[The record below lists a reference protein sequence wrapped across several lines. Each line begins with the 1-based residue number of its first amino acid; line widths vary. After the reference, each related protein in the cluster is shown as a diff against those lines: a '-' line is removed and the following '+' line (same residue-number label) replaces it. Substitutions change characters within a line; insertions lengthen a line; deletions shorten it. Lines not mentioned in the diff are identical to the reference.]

1 MTARKNTTARTASAK
16 AAQAATAPDTTV
28 QDAKVKEAS
37 EGLFQSFNIY
47 LGSLGNTSINV
58 SPIPTAKRLV
68 CAFIASLAAMC
79 FGIVLGAHV
88 ATALAVAALS
98 LGFGSFLATVI
109 YMMAYLVA
117 GFAAMYGAGKLA
129 KYIALG
135 GIVEDTH
142 AAVGW
147 AARKLSNA
155 STYVKRSM
163 SSGET
168 VH

>member
-1 MTARKNTTARTASAK
+1 MTARKTTTRTATAR
-16 AAQAATAPDTTV
+16 AAQAAVAPDDQV
-28 QDAKVKEAS
+28 IDAKIKEAS
-37 EGLFQSFNIY
+37 EGLFASFNVY
-47 LGSLGNTSINV
+47 LGSLGNTPVNV
-58 SPIPTAKRLV
+58 SPIPTTKRLV
-68 CAFIASLAAMC
+68 IAFIASLAAMC

-142 AAVGW
+142 HAIGW
-147 AARKLSNA
+147 AARKMHSA